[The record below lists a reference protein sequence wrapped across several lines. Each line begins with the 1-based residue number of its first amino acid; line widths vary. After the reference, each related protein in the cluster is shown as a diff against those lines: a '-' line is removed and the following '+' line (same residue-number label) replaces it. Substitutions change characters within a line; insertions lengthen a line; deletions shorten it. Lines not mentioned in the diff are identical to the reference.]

1 MPPHLA
7 VIPGP
12 VPVDGTTVVLGA
24 ERLAVDR
31 IYRDSASFTADSL
44 VASAR
49 EGISHGLILLGPK
62 QKSCKLQ
69 TSEALDGHLL
79 QSMADALV
87 TEDLQVWLSAVEIL
101 DDQILDLLATG
112 APSDRK
118 EAPMLVAHPSLGT
131 QLLGAVEAPLREPSD
146 LRELMSFILKR
157 RCLTQTCLHGSRSHP
172 IYLLRTEIRSELSV
186 HLALFDLRGPVQ
198 GPSDFTALEH
208 LIDLGAP
215 ESMFRASLLTTA
227 LKDSIVGSWHSTIL
241 ATLEPEVADCTKQ
254 LRLLSKWA
262 RLPFASPRRASARV
276 AQLAELREEVR
287 ELQAQHA
294 MDDARATILADR
306 SAMILEFSKAH
317 DPPKEWKKLRRERDK
332 TLDWC
337 GLPTSDAEEALDLM
351 TPYLLNM
358 SDDPA
363 LCGRLMYLLPKGE
376 RTCIGSDPDNSVVV
390 DGLGILPNL
399 CSIVNVDDFKL
410 TLSRPDFARRHVL
423 INGKTMAKESMVLSH
438 HDRICLGRAQI
449 FRLQIPHMGVET
461 IQEEEETLARMQ
473 RLECLL
479 PEELTGFL
487 PSLPRQSFDTTFE
500 NLQHLLDH
508 SDALRNLQYYIKDLL
523 PRLPAASALAY
534 FEALRKVCYCVDE
547 ANMITREVR
556 PDDHLHLEV
565 ELVWD
570 IFRPPEEAILIR
582 LMRYCK
588 SDDGPAT
595 GQVVH
600 YWSYACFLERLELMR
615 DVHRV
620 HCHAR
625 NGWAGANEMLQD
637 PWMEPNLFPLRDV
650 LSHAL
655 AQRSLAELQAVRQQP
670 VEPPDSER
678 RAAEAALQEL
688 QEKTEQLERQAEI
701 ISQLKEQIMGVV
713 SLTRELQEEP
723 GDTVDPPEP
732 AEPARVGEENF
743 TMSVSS
749 STFSDGVPTGGQVD
763 EDVRSRGFRVDK
775 LSNTL
780 LQSLAPALLSQSSL
794 TPPHCYRDLN
804 R

>member
-1 MPPHLA
+1 
-7 VIPGP
+7 
-12 VPVDGTTVVLGA
+12 
-24 ERLAVDR
+24 
-31 IYRDSASFTADSL
+31 
-44 VASAR
+44 
-49 EGISHGLILLGPK
+49 
-62 QKSCKLQ
+62 
-69 TSEALDGHLL
+69 
-79 QSMADALV
+79 
-87 TEDLQVWLSAVEIL
+87 
-101 DDQILDLLATG
+101 
-112 APSDRK
+112 
-118 EAPMLVAHPSLGT
+118 
-131 QLLGAVEAPLREPSD
+131 
-146 LRELMSFILKR
+146 
-157 RCLTQTCLHGSRSHP
+157 
-172 IYLLRTEIRSELSV
+172 
-186 HLALFDLRGPVQ
+186 
-198 GPSDFTALEH
+198 
-208 LIDLGAP
+208 
-215 ESMFRASLLTTA
+215 MFRASLLTTA

-337 GLPTSDAEEALDLM
+337 AS
-351 TPYLLNM
+351 
-358 SDDPA
+358 
-363 LCGRLMYLLPKGE
+363 K
-376 RTCIGSDPDNSVVV
+376 
-390 DGLGILPNL
+390 
-399 CSIVNVDDFKL
+399 
-410 TLSRPDFARRHVL
+410 
-423 INGKTMAKESMVLSH
+423 
-438 HDRICLGRAQI
+438 
-449 FRLQIPHMGVET
+449 ET

-655 AQRSLAELQAVRQQP
+655 AQRSLA
-670 VEPPDSER
+670 DSER

-749 STFSDGVPTGGQVD
+749 STFSDGVPTGINELFGK
-763 EDVRSRGFRVDK
+763 EDPRRKLAILRRRRGLDTQLEK
-775 LSNTL
+775 NLD
-780 LQSLAPALLSQSSL
+780 SL
-794 TPPHCYRDLN
+794 TADAEH
-804 R
+804 